1 MISLEFFI
9 ASLILVLMPGTGAIY
24 TLSTALAHGF
34 RASVV
39 AAFGCTVSI
48 VPHMLVSILGLSAI
62 VQASTQLFQGLKVV
76 GALYLLYLAWGM
88 WHETNILQLE
98 DIDTPQNDTQSQ
110 THQPQFKQIAGK
122 AVLMNVLNPQLLLI
136 FMAFLPLSVQPDATA
151 PTLHMAV
158 LGLVFMIMTFVVYVG
173 YGLLAQ
179 GLRLKLMASPRVLG
193 WAQRVF
199 AVMFVVLGSRLA
211 LAAPLS

>member
-1 MISLEFFI
+1 MISLEFLI

-62 VQASTQLFQGLKVV
+62 VQASAQVFQGLKVV

-88 WHETNILQLE
+88 WRETNILRLE
-98 DIDTPQNDTQSQ
+98 DIDTPQDDERSQ
-110 THQPQFKQIAGK
+110 KLHPQFKQIAGK
-122 AVLMNVLNPQLLLI
+122 AILMNVLNPQLILF
-136 FMAFLPLSVQPDATA
+136 FMAFLPLSIQPDAA
-151 PTLHMAV
+151 SPTLHMAV
-158 LGLVFMIMTFVVYVG
+158 LGLVFMVMTFVVYVG

-179 GLRLKLMASPRVLG
+179 GLRLRLAASPRILG
-193 WAQRVF
+193 WVQRVF
-199 AVMFVVLGSRLA
+199 AIVFVVLGSRLA